1 MFNTPYHRIYIN
13 KPEQNS
19 GELKTERAGYIPAQ
33 KRIEN
38 LMLAGQRLV
47 SSRKEMYDFPDG
59 KIDEFYDDPTRK
71 KNFDLAEAF
80 QAGLVADHNLKA
92 SQDALKA
99 SRDAKH
105 LVNKVIDQEDQ
116 KDSKKPLE

>member
-1 MFNTPYHRIYIN
+1 MFNTKYKKIPHEFE
-13 KPEQNS
+13 KNS

-59 KIDEFYDDPTRK
+59 KIDEDYIDPTRK
-71 KNFDLAEAF
+71 KDFDLADAF
-80 QAGLVADHNLKA
+80 QGGLIANSNLKA
-92 SQDALKA
+92 SQTALNERIEAENNKKVSEHTKA
-99 SRDAKH
+99 
-105 LVNKVIDQEDQ
+105 E
-116 KDSKKPLE
+116 